1 LSVDPGPLRDGLT
14 LLAGMATGMMSG
26 AFGVGGAVI
35 STPAIRLLGASAA
48 VAVGTTLP
56 SIIPGAVSGAARY
69 RPRDLI
75 DWSLVAATVPAGVV
89 AAVAGAELAHVLP
102 GGGHPLMVMTAL
114 VLLWSAVRLIRDRPE
129 RPLAR
134 PAVPPA
140 GRRRLAATGG
150 IGAVAGLLS
159 GLLGIGG
166 GVVMVPGFQGLL
178 GVPIKR
184 AIATSLV
191 CVGCFAVPGTITHT
205 LNGSIDWRFAF
216 WLAVGVVPG
225 AALGAVFAIRA
236 DDHRLRVAFG
246 SFLAVI
252 AVIYGVGEVVA
263 VL

>member
-1 LSVDPGPLRDGLT
+1 VDPGPLRDGLT
-14 LLAGMATGMMSG
+14 VLAGVATGMMSG

-56 SIIPGAVSGAARY
+56 SIVPGAVSGAGRY
-69 RPRDLI
+69 QPQGLV
-75 DWSLVAATVPAGVV
+75 DWPLVAATVPTGIV
-89 AAVAGAELAHVLP
+89 AAVVGAVLAHVLP

-114 VLLWSAVRLIRDRPE
+114 LLLWSAIRLIRDRPS
-129 RPLAR
+129 RPRSR
-134 PAVPPA
+134 PVVPPTGA
-140 GRRRLAATGG
+140 RRLVATGG
-150 IGAVAGLLS
+150 IGAAAGLLS

-166 GVVMVPGFQGLL
+166 GVLMVPGFQGLL

-191 CVGCFAVPGTITHT
+191 CVGCFAVPGTITHSI
-205 LNGSIDWRFAF
+205 NGSIDWRFAF

-225 AALGAVFAIRA
+225 AALGAIVAIRA

-246 SFLAVI
+246 SFLV
-252 AVIYGVGEVVA
+252 VVA
-263 VL
+263 VAYGAGEVAALL